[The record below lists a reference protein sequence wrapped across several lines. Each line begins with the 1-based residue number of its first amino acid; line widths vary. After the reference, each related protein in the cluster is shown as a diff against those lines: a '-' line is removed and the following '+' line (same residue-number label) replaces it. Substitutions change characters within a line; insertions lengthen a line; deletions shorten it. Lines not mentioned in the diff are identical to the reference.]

1 MLLWRRWVASHG
13 EAFESLIA
21 QKNAANPAWSFLSET
36 RSAGALFYRDR
47 LTFER
52 TLRQQDASRAASL
65 LSPREEALVERLRS
79 WSPARRRSSVDAAA
93 SSGRASPETKRHRG
107 GRGGPQPNGWQS
119 SLRSAPPRSGRK
131 QTWKS
136 TTETSYS
143 FAGGGGSSSTPRS
156 RSTPRATSSLKER
169 IRMEDERRRIEQ
181 ARSPA
186 PRTRP
191 SQPTTPLSSLCVR
204 QRKPSDLSCSD
215 GCRKRHGEEAAL
227 AIAIVITA
235 ADLAGP
241 AAEPHPATP
250 SPRAVGAGDARRLG
264 TEHDARPAAAA
275 DAHPLRCR
283 LPLPPVPE
291 PGAAAAIHLRGA
303 GFAQPRPLTTLAL
316 P

>member
-1 MLLWRRWVASHG
+1 MASHG

-143 FAGGGGSSSTPRS
+143 FAGGGGGGSTPRA
-156 RSTPRATSSLKER
+156 RSTPRATSSLRER

-191 SQPTTPLSSLCVR
+191 SQPTTPLWSFCVR

-215 GCRKRHGEEAAL
+215 CSRKRHGEEAAL
-227 AIAIVITA
+227 AIALVITA

-241 AAEPHPATP
+241 AAEPHPTTAG
-250 SPRAVGAGDARRLG
+250 PRAVGAGDAGRLG
-264 TEHDARPAAAA
+264 TEHDARPAAAPNP
-275 DAHPLRCR
+275 HPLRRC
-283 LPLPPVPE
+283 LPLPPLPE
-291 PGAAAAIHLRGA
+291 PGATAALHLRGA